1 MTPGTIYD
9 NVKNDDTIQEFFG
22 ENAPP
27 PVVIDITN
35 VAEYV
40 LSNKDHAWSWD
51 DFPNIAPPFERF
63 WMEYKNPDTP
73 SEWIMCG
80 FKATELDA
88 DEERYESAT
97 NKRVGPA
104 SGVRWEMVATIFFT
118 NQRLLAVKP
127 PAVFDILAY
136 FLGVAH
142 DGRRIAQDVMSSQ
155 AYYDALINDKIP
167 GPTLMIAPFG
177 LALSL
182 MHCKNV
188 IVENHEPPRL
198 SRILEKRGVKPRV
211 RYHTLAIE
219 PMRQVLRREGQSEKT
234 GLKRALHI
242 CRGHFKDYSKHGLFG
257 KYKGMYWWESHAR
270 GSADEG
276 VVIKDYAVKQPRA

>member
-9 NVKNDDTIQEFFG
+9 KVKNDDAVQEFFG
-22 ENAPP
+22 KNTPP
-27 PVVIDITN
+27 PVVINVTN

-40 LSNKDHAWSWD
+40 LSSKDHAWSWE
-51 DFPNIAPPFERF
+51 DFPNVAPPFERF
-63 WMEYKNPDTP
+63 WMEYRNPDTP
-73 SEWIMCG
+73 SEWIMCA
-80 FKATELDA
+80 FKATELEADA
-88 DEERYESAT
+88 ERWESAT
-97 NKRVGPA
+97 NERTVPA
-104 SGVRWEMVATIFFT
+104 ADVRWEMVATIFLT
-118 NQRLLAVKP
+118 NQRLLAKKP
-127 PAVFDILAY
+127 PAALDFLAH

-142 DGRRIAQDVMSSQ
+142 DGHMVARDIMSSQ
-155 AYYDALINDKIP
+155 WYFDALVADKIP
-167 GPTLMIAPFG
+167 GPNFMIAPFG

-188 IVENHEPPRL
+188 TVESHEPPRL
-198 SRILEKRGVKPRV
+198 SRILEKKGVKPQV

-219 PMRQVLRREGQSEKT
+219 PMKQVLRREGQSEKT

-270 GSADEG
+270 GSTDEG
-276 VVIKDYAVKQPRA
+276 TVIKDYAVKQPRA